1 VAGRPARRNESAA
14 ERGER
19 IWMKEMEGEA
29 ATKDHSLQVLQE
41 TIRRKDQTIRCN
53 DCMELI

>member
-1 VAGRPARRNESAA
+1 MRVQLKRREDLV
-14 ERGER
+14 
-19 IWMKEMEGEA
+19 KEMEAEA